1 MSDAENKTNPAV
13 SMTPGSVKFFNK
25 KTPGFRIVQADGAW
39 GALNAAG
46 IIHMQFFSEHPGL
59 PNAVNFI
66 ASADGKKFEKITLDS
81 GEEQHRDFEVDVAM
95 TLSAA
100 KLVHVV
106 LGNFIKMAEDHVKA
120 QIEAR
125 K

>member
-1 MSDAENKTNPAV
+1 MTDAENKPNPTSTTA
-13 SMTPGSVKFFNK
+13 PGSVKFYQR

-39 GALNAAG
+39 GALNAYG

-59 PNAVNFI
+59 PAAVNMI
-66 ASADGKKFEKITLDS
+66 ASADGKKFERITLDD
-81 GEEQHRDFEVDVAM
+81 GEEQHRDFEVDVVM
-95 TLSAA
+95 TLPSAVQ
-100 KLVHVV
+100 VHTL
-106 LGNFIKMAEDHVKA
+106 LGNFIKMAEEQTKT